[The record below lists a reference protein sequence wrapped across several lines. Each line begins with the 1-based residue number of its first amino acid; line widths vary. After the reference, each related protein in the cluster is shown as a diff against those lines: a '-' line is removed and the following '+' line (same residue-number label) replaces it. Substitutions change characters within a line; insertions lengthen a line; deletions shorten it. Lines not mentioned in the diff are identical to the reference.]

1 VFICFDKSLRRQSGV
16 VGLKV
21 FNHFLEKSKMALKPL
36 HDRLVVRQI
45 EAETTTAG
53 GIVIPDKATEKPTQ
67 GEVLAVGPGQVT
79 DNGQVRPLDVK
90 PGDRVLYNQYA
101 GNKVK
106 HEGEELLILKE
117 SDVLAIVETTQKQE
131 KAA

>member
-1 VFICFDKSLRRQSGV
+1 
-16 VGLKV
+16 
-21 FNHFLEKSKMALKPL
+21 MALKPL

-53 GIVIPDKATEKPTQ
+53 GIVIPDKSAEKPTE
-67 GEVLAVGPGQVT
+67 GEVLAIGSGHTTDQGQI
-79 DNGQVRPLDVK
+79 RPLDVK
-90 PGDRVLYNQYA
+90 VGDRVLYSSYA

-106 HEGEELLILKE
+106 HQGEELLILKE
-117 SDVLAIVETTQKQE
+117 SDVLAIVEHSESQE